1 MYVGDYTYQSMQAF
15 WWGGKIDPENPKII
29 SVYDALKPKLGEN
42 FTLESIERWVRL
54 ERNK

>member
-1 MYVGDYTYQSMQAF
+1 MQAF
-15 WWGGKIDPENPKII
+15 WWGGKIDLENPKII

-42 FTLESIERWVRL
+42 FTLGMNVGAI